1 MSGLP
6 RSFYERDPL
15 LVAPDLLGRTLV
27 AESPEGAVAGR
38 IVEVEAYCGFRDPAS
53 HAYRGETRRNAVM
66 FGPGGFLYVYF
77 TYGMHYCANAVC
89 ETPGSPGAV
98 LLRAVEPLEGQELMA
113 ARRGTAVVGLLTR
126 GPARLAQAFGLDL
139 TDNGVDLVD
148 GPVRIEGAP
157 RLAGAV
163 AVSPRIGITKAA
175 EEPWRYYEVG
185 PWASPLGRR
194 RGRPAR
200 TASAGDRRAE
210 RVPEG
215 GRQWDD

>member
-6 RSFYERDPL
+6 RSFYEHDPL
-15 LVAPDLLGRTLV
+15 QVAPLLLGRTLV
-27 AESPEGAVAGR
+27 RESPEGLVSGR

-98 LLRAVEPLEGQELMA
+98 LLRAVEPLAGLELMA
-113 ARRGTAVVGLLTR
+113 ERRGTAVVALLAR

-139 TDNGVDLVD
+139 RDNGIDLVD
-148 GPVRIEGAP
+148 GPVRIEGEQ
-157 RLAGAV
+157 RLVGEV
-163 AVSPRIGITKAA
+163 AVSPRIGIAKAA
-175 EEPWRYYEVG
+175 EEPWRFYEVG
-185 PWASPLGRR
+185 PWASPLGRGPSG
-194 RGRPAR
+194 RGRRPGAD
-200 TASAGDRRAE
+200 G
-210 RVPEG
+210 VEG
-215 GRQWDD
+215 GEAVG